1 MLRVT
6 ARLFKDNQLV
16 GYRLSDGQQQ
26 RDLTIPETWMYA
38 KNKMIENVRAT
49 GDTQQPGLSGTNG
62 FELKKLPQIK
72 WERNKTG
79 DLRGAKFTTQDL
91 LAAGI
96 RHANDHMTKSID
108 NRDDALRCLEGY
120 LKEDVNNGVVSAS
133 NLRKLSP
140 YIKIVNTLGSTHPGG
155 SIGVAIP
162 SGEELEK
169 QKKEFKQSI
178 DRQIETVELSE
189 QIAYNVIDELTA
201 YVKKYGSNDV
211 HNDIIASTI
220 HKCCVNTVKTANL
233 KTMKIIDMNI
243 KEFKELVVLSLG
255 SVDGKEKI
263 ISNISSLDDNKAKIL
278 KNKATTIFEE
288 LKEEIRNTE
297 FKPKRALCSI
307 PAIVGYKIQY
317 TGPVPIQIMR
327 IAVQEPHTQVPY
339 TIEPNSEI
347 CLSRAELALMS
358 SRPEIS
364 CTFANG
370 KLVESSKI
378 KPGLSSYAY
387 LNKKY
392 VALDNTSVHGIKI
405 PINKAVDARTIITYF
420 EE

>member
-1 MLRVT
+1 MEVDIMLRVT

-140 YIKIVNTLGSTHPGG
+140 YIKIVNTLGSTHQGG
-155 SIGVAIP
+155 SIGIKEYDEA
-162 SGEELEK
+162 ELKKQREAFNQNINESINTIDEAEK
-169 QKKEFKQSI
+169 IVF
-178 DRQIETVELSE
+178 R
-189 QIAYNVIDELTA
+189 VIDELTA
-201 YVKKYGSNDV
+201 YIKRCGSDKVSDDVINYTVTKCAAAIFELDGGHEVSNDEV
-211 HNDIIASTI
+211 QKVVEFCIGTNES
-220 HKCCVNTVKTANL
+220 KGSL
-233 KTMKIIDMNI
+233 RSNI
-243 KEFKELVVLSLG
+243 KY
-255 SVDGKEKI
+255 
-263 ISNISSLDDNKAKIL
+263 LDDNKAKIFKDKL
-278 KNKATTIFEE
+278 GSRFEE
-288 LKEEIRNTE
+288 LREELRNE
-297 FKPKRALCSI
+297 PFRPERAFCSTS
-307 PAIVGYKIQY
+307 AIVGYKIQY